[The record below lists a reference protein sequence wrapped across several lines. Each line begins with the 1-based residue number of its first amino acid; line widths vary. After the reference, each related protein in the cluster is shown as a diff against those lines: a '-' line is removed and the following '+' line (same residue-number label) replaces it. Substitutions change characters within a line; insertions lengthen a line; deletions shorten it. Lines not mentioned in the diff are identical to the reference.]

1 MPVKPPTLD
10 ELWRIA
16 QDYYME
22 GFEGLSPADLESFL
36 RPH

>member
-16 QDYYME
+16 QDYYMD
-22 GFEGLSPADLESFL
+22 PAQPTWSLFWAS
-36 RPH
+36 